1 MPKKHYGWKLGK
13 PLPKIGSHSLAKHQ
27 VFERYVERYIDIVA
41 PQPAQRSLNLTIVDG
56 FCGGGRYTHKLGTVL
71 GSPIILLNSVRA
83 GEAKLALQRQHGFE
97 IKADFFFVD
106 KSKHHIDF
114 LRSELEASDFKNEIG
129 RSIHLKPDTFERQ
142 APDIIKFIQKKGT
155 SHRSL
160 FFLDQYGWSAVSF
173 EVIRQI
179 FASLKHPEV
188 LLTFSVDSLIDYFR
202 EETAGTKAG
211 RAIALDS
218 AFASQLLNL
227 KTEQGARY
235 LIQNFLYRHILDNTG
250 AKYYTPFFIKTADNH
265 RSYWLLHLS
274 SQERAR
280 DEMARLH
287 WDMTN
292 TFVHHGKAGFNALGY
307 DPDVDP
313 DQQHLEFN
321 FGSNARVDS
330 INAAIEQ
337 LPRLIRDDTES
348 SDGPVTIGELFRA
361 RCNETPL
368 TMPLVGEAVVK
379 LRDDLEEVEILGPDG
394 KVRPKARKLGWNDRV
409 RPRKQRTF
417 YRGFGSKPDKK

>member
-1 MPKKHYGWKLGK
+1 MPKKHYGWKLGG

-27 VFERYVERYIDIVA
+27 VFERYIERYIDIVA
-41 PQPAQRSLNLTIVDG
+41 PHPAQRSLNLTIVDG
-56 FCGGGRYTHKLGTVL
+56 FCGGGRYLYGSETIL
-71 GSPIILLNSVRA
+71 GSPLILLKSVRA
-83 GEAKLALQRQHGFE
+83 GEVKLALQRQHGFE

-106 KSKHHIDF
+106 KSKDHIYF
-114 LRSELEASDFKNEIG
+114 LRSELAASEFKNEVD
-129 RSIHLKPDTFERQ
+129 RSIYLKNDTFERQ
-142 APDIIKFIQKKGT
+142 APSIIEFIQKKGT

-173 EVIRQI
+173 EVIRKI

-202 EETAGTKAG
+202 EKTAGTKAG
-211 RAIALDS
+211 RAIALNG
-218 AFASQLLNL
+218 AFASQLVNL

-235 LIQNFLYRHILDNTG
+235 LIQNFLYQHILDNTG
-250 AKYYTPFFIKTADNH
+250 AKYYTPFFIKSADNH

-292 TFVHHGKAGFNALGY
+292 TFVHHGKAGFNALRF
-307 DPDVDP
+307 DPDIDP
-313 DQQHLEFN
+313 DQQLLEFD
-321 FGSNARVDS
+321 FGTSARTDS
-330 INAAIEQ
+330 VNAAVEQ
-337 LPRLIRDDTES
+337 LPRFIREDTSS
-348 SDGPVTIGELFRA
+348 SDGPVTIGDLFRA
-361 RCNETPL
+361 RCNDTPL

-379 LRDDLEEVEILGPDG
+379 LRDELEEVEILGPDG
-394 KVRPKARKLGWNDRV
+394 KIRPKARRLGWNDRV

-417 YRGFGSKPDKK
+417 YRGFGNKPGK